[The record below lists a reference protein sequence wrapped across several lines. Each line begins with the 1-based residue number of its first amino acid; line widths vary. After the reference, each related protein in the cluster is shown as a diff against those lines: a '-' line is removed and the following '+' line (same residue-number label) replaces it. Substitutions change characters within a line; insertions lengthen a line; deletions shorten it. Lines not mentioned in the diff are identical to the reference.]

1 MVVVEVVETNYL
13 VAAAAAAAVVVVVV
27 VRVVVVRIAN
37 QSFVAYD
44 PSMNHL
50 TRWLCY
56 YYYYCNWVSWVIP
69 TKIYFDS
76 YSIDWTYYYYGWC
89 YYYHHHDVVVVVVVV
104 MPYYDY

>member
-50 TRWLCY
+50 TRWLC
-56 YYYYCNWVSWVIP
+56 
-69 TKIYFDS
+69 
-76 YSIDWTYYYYGWC
+76 
-89 YYYHHHDVVVVVVVV
+89 
-104 MPYYDY
+104 